1 MADAAAE
8 AEDEDAAW
16 GSYLTAP
23 FAHLTAHGPDGA
35 CMGAE
40 LYLLGLQLE
49 AVVLDAEARLAD
61 LGIPAD
67 GLRSW
72 PTQTEIAYMLRASGM
87 TRCRHARQ
95 EALLAIR
102 RAVTGKN

>member
-1 MADAAAE
+1 MPDAPTEADE
-8 AEDEDAAW
+8 EDAAW
-16 GSYLTAP
+16 DGYLAVP
-23 FAHLTAHGPDGA
+23 FAHLTVHGRDGA
-35 CMGAE
+35 CIGAE
-40 LYLLGLQLE
+40 LYLMGLQL
-49 AVVLDAEARLAD
+49 DAILADFEARLAD

-67 GLRSW
+67 GLHSW
-72 PTQTEIAYMLRASGM
+72 PTQTEIASMLQASGT

>member
-16 GSYLTAP
+16 GSYLIAP
-23 FAHLTAHGPDGA
+23 FAHLTVHGRDGA
-35 CMGAE
+35 CIGAE
-40 LYLLGLQLE
+40 LYLMGLQL
-49 AVVLDAEARLAD
+49 DAILADFEARLAD

-67 GLRSW
+67 GLHSW
-72 PTQTEIAYMLRASGM
+72 PTQTEIAYMLRASGT